1 MTYGIDPFEMAIL
14 GQLTVALVWPT
25 FNFKLEAD
33 FELNRS
39 LRSVELMIELTL
51 AERAVQTHFS
61 GEIQIPSL
69 PQLTFS
75 QRGVI
80 HCGSL
85 ESHPIIKI
93 S

>member
-1 MTYGIDPFEMAIL
+1 
-14 GQLTVALVWPT
+14 
-25 FNFKLEAD
+25 
-33 FELNRS
+33 
-39 LRSVELMIELTL
+39 MIELTL

-85 ESHPIIKI
+85 ESHPKIKFLQNDSQFDLI
-93 S
+93 LDHQVPQNQTRNFWAEIGT

>member
-1 MTYGIDPFEMAIL
+1 M
-14 GQLTVALVWPT
+14 V
-25 FNFKLEAD
+25 
-33 FELNRS
+33 
-39 LRSVELMIELTL
+39 LTL

-75 QRGVI
+75 QRGVT

-85 ESHPIIKI
+85 ESHPKI
-93 S
+93 FFQNHSQVVLILGTL